1 MTGALKRNLLI
12 AGSEALCL
20 IVLALSVGAIR
31 PSKHVLGLRP
41 GQFTGYRGPAVERR
55 FQKNPPRLPLGKSL
69 SNLGELPN
77 SIPMQ
82 FRVRLQEAQDLS
94 SREDPLK
101 SSLG

>member
-1 MTGALKRNLLI
+1 MTRALKRNLLI
-12 AGSEALCL
+12 AGTEAFCL
-20 IVLALSVGAIR
+20 IVLALSVGSIR
-31 PSKHVLGLRP
+31 PSQHVLGLRP
-41 GQFTGYRGPAVERR
+41 GSSPDIEVLQVERR
-55 FQKNPPRLPLGKSL
+55 LQKNPPDFRWGRLFLH
-69 SNLGELPN
+69 LGELPN